1 MRTQDQTMSQRK
13 RRASLLLLDK
23 NISPIFLVLQLSCIQ
38 WSFSFLDIRNGSVYT
53 FSLVHVNLLSIWA
66 HGTQFLF
73 TLRPQSGEKNTRVF
87 LCLLRQTE
95 AKGQQRQ
102 FRKSA
107 VGMGTEPRGLESFCD
122 STGRGTTPVGSLVGL
137 RRLELP
143 GCWNSLQPLRG

>member
-1 MRTQDQTMSQRK
+1 M
-13 RRASLLLLDK
+13 
-23 NISPIFLVLQLSCIQ
+23 
-38 WSFSFLDIRNGSVYT
+38 DIRNGSVYT

-107 VGMGTEPRGLESFCD
+107 VGMGTESRGLESFCD
-122 STGRGTTPVGSLVGL
+122 STGRGTTPVGALVGL

-143 GCWNSLQPLRG
+143 GCWNSLQPPRG

>member
-38 WSFSFLDIRNGSVYT
+38 WSFSFVDIRNGSVYT

-122 STGRGTTPVGSLVGL
+122 STGRGTTPVGALVGL

-143 GCWNSLQPLRG
+143 RCWNSLQPLRG

>member
-13 RRASLLLLDK
+13 RRTSLLLLDK
-23 NISPIFLVLQLSCIQ
+23 NIPPVFLVLQLSCTQ
-38 WSFSFLDIRNGSVYT
+38 WSFSFLDIRNGSVYP

-73 TLRPQSGEKNTRVF
+73 TLRPQSREKTTRVF

-107 VGMGTEPRGLESFCD
+107 VGTGTEPRGLGSFCD
-122 STGRGTTPVGSLVGL
+122 DTGKGTMPVGALVGL
-137 RRLELP
+137 KRLELP
-143 GCWNSLQPLRG
+143 GCWNFLQPPRA

>member
-13 RRASLLLLDK
+13 RRTSLLLLDK
-23 NISPIFLVLQLSCIQ
+23 NIPPIFLVLQLSCTQ

-53 FSLVHVNLLSIWA
+53 FSLVHVNLMSIWA

-73 TLRPQSGEKNTRVF
+73 TLRPQSREKTTRVF

-95 AKGQQRQ
+95 ARGQQRQ

-107 VGMGTEPRGLESFCD
+107 VAMGTEPRGLGSFCD
-122 STGRGTTPVGSLVGL
+122 STAQCLWGP
-137 RRLELP
+137 
-143 GCWNSLQPLRG
+143 WWD